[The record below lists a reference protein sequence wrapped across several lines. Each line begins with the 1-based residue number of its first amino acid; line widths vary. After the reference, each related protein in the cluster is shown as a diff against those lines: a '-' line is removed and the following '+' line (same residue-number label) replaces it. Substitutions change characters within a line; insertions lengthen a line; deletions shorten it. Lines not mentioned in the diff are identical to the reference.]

1 MHNEK
6 QNILIAGANGT
17 TGRIITGLLNES
29 ENYKPIA
36 MVRNQDQKNRFE
48 QEHVSVV
55 IADLEKDLSAAVN
68 KIDKVIFAA
77 GSQNKNVFGVDQEG
91 AKRLID
97 AAKNAAVKKFVM
109 LSSMGTENPSEG
121 GELEDFFKAKQ
132 NADDYLKNSGLVYSI
147 VKPGALTNEK
157 SIGKIE
163 LKEKLKNQGS
173 ISRADVA
180 QTLVEVLEDD
190 LKKNQ
195 AFEILTGDVR
205 IKNAVQITK

>member
-1 MHNEK
+1 MYNEK

-17 TGRIITGLLNES
+17 TGRIIIDLLSES

-36 MVRNQDQKNRFE
+36 MVRNQEQKNHFE
-48 QEHVSVV
+48 QKNVSVV
-55 IADLEKDLSAAVN
+55 IADLEKDVSYAVK

-77 GSQNKNVFGVDQEG
+77 GSQGKNTIGVDQEG

-109 LSSMGTENPSEG
+109 LSSMGTDTPSIG
-121 GELEDFFKAKQ
+121 GELENYFKAKK
-132 NADDYLKNSGLVYSI
+132 NADDYLKNSGLIYSI

-157 SIGKIE
+157 STGKIK
-163 LKEKLKNQGS
+163 LNEKLKKQGS

-180 QTLVEVLEDD
+180 QTLIEVLEDN

-195 AFEILTGDVR
+195 AFEIITGDTR
-205 IKNAVQITK
+205 IKNAVTNY

>member
-1 MHNEK
+1 MDTEK

-17 TGRIITGLLNES
+17 TGRIIINLLKETES
-29 ENYKPIA
+29 YKPIA
-36 MVRNQDQKNRFE
+36 MVRSQEQKKYFE
-48 QEHVSVV
+48 EKQVSAV
-55 IADLEKDLSAAVN
+55 IADLEKDVSYAVK

-77 GSQNKNVFGVDQEG
+77 GSKNKNVIGVDQEG

-109 LSSMGTENPSEG
+109 LSSMGTDNPSIG
-121 GELEDFFKAKQ
+121 GELEDYFKAKQ
-132 NADDYLKNSGLVYSI
+132 NADDYLKNSGLIYSI

-157 SIGKIE
+157 STGKIE
-163 LKEKLKNQGS
+163 LNEKLNKKGS

-180 QTLVEVLEDD
+180 QTLVEVLEDN

-195 AFEILTGDVR
+195 AFEIITGDTR
-205 IKNAVQITK
+205 IKNAVTNY